1 MSVPLLSGHL
11 HSYSTLTHTSTLLER
26 ISFESH
32 SSVSVSELFEYRCN
46 ILPVLTKQIH
56 CKVNYC
62 FSIDS
67 PVDFVEND
75 AKVNDPV
82 DDGKHFSLPIIKIL
96 DNRYI
101 NLLLYLTVAC
111 FSETFKFAMLC
122 LFFRFC

>member
-1 MSVPLLSGHL
+1 MDS
-11 HSYSTLTHTSTLLER
+11 
-26 ISFESH
+26 
-32 SSVSVSELFEYRCN
+32 N
-46 ILPVLTKQIH
+46 ILLVLIKQIH
-56 CKVNYC
+56 SKSNYR

-101 NLLLYLTVAC
+101 HLLLYLTFAC
-111 FSETFKFAMLC
+111 FSGTFKFAML
-122 LFFRFC
+122 FSFCDFVMNSLVSLLQAYT